1 VKHDTDIIVHVE
13 TPEGSRTVGTILPFD
28 PQPPADVSE
37 GYLGGIHVKFARKFG
52 TFISV
57 QVKTCAEAEILVKA
71 LGRK

>member
-13 TPEGSRTVGTILPFD
+13 TPEGSRAVGTILPFD

-37 GYLGGIHVKFARKFG
+37 GNLGGIHVKFARKFG
-52 TFISV
+52 KVISV
-57 QVKTCAEAEILVKA
+57 QVKTCAEAEIIVNA